1 MEYSMPSKLRDIEF
15 MPSTLE
21 TIDMAF
27 YDWVNDQLNISVA
40 TNKGWQK
47 VPVLWLTAERTFQ
60 VKNDKELRDSVGKL
74 KLPIIT
80 INRTSIVKDPRF
92 KGAMQAHFPNSIE
105 YPGDYKGGAITVA
118 RRIKQDKTRD
128 FANKDFRKNVK
139 GITPDGNPEYTGR
152 FNNSKVVYET
162 ISIPVPT
169 HVTVNYSVTLR
180 TEYQQQ
186 MNHMMIPFLTR
197 TGNINGFT
205 FGKDNHKFEGFIQ
218 QDFSDNG
225 NKANL
230 GEDERKFETKVD
242 VKVLGYLI
250 GEGPN
255 DPRPKVTIRENQV
268 EVRISRER
276 VILGDSRPWAKDDG
290 KYRE

>member
-1 MEYSMPSKLRDIEF
+1 MPSNLKDIEF
-15 MPSTLE
+15 LPSTIE
-21 TIDMAF
+21 TIDAAF
-27 YDWVNDQLNISVA
+27 YDWINDSLNISVT

-47 VPVLWLTAERTFQ
+47 VPVLWLTAERAYQ
-60 VKNDKELRDSVGKL
+60 IKHDKSLRDSVGKL
-74 KLPIIT
+74 RLPLIT
-80 INRTSIVKDPRF
+80 INRASIAKDPAF
-92 KGAMQAHFPNSIE
+92 KGAIQAHFPSGPQ
-105 YPGDYKGGAITVA
+105 YDGDYKGGAITIA
-118 RRIKQDKTRD
+118 RRIKQDKTRN
-128 FANKDFRKNVK
+128 FANKDFRN
-139 GITPDGNPEYTGR
+139 GINGVAPGGTPEYTGR
-152 FNNSKVVYET
+152 SSNSKVVYET
-162 ISIPVPT
+162 LTIPVPT
-169 HVTVNYSVTLR
+169 HVTVNYSIMLT

-218 QDFSDNG
+218 QDFSDGG
-225 NKANL
+225 NKASL

-255 DPRPKVTIRENQV
+255 DPRPKITVRENQV